1 MRNDPNTMAIMLA
14 AQNYLSRQEYGQAIN
29 CLLKILETD
38 PENKEASVL
47 LEQVREITEYQHRD
61 IFSATNLDMDPWLE

>member
-1 MRNDPNTMAIMLA
+1 MRNDPNTMAIILA

-47 LEQVREITEYQHRD
+47 LEQVRKITEYQHRD
-61 IFSATNLDMDPWLE
+61 IFSATNLDIDPWLE